1 MTESSTQGVKTIL
14 HPVSDLEA
22 AKKVYTALLGVA
34 PRAHQHKKIR
44 PRLAIE

>member
-22 AKKVYTALLGVA
+22 AKKVTRPVRNREARPAAL
-34 PRAHQHKKIR
+34 P
-44 PRLAIE
+44 LA